1 MMSMTTSDRLA
12 ASIDPGA
19 FLEDLRTRRTAIAV
33 IGLGYVGLPLAV
45 ALAKKFKVI
54 GFDIS
59 RERVADLK
67 RHRDP
72 SRELSTEQLQEVEV
86 EYVSDASE
94 LKKARLIIV
103 AVPTPIDENKNPDL
117 KPLELASESIGK
129 NLSPGSVV
137 CFESTVY
144 PGVTEDVC
152 GPAIESHSGLRLGR
166 DFFLAYSPER
176 INPGDRERTLDK
188 ITKVVSG
195 QTPEVLEAVAQVYG
209 AVVSAG
215 IHRAGTIRVAEAA
228 KVIENAQRDINIAF
242 VNELAIIF
250 DRMGI
255 DTREVL
261 QAARTKWNFLDFRP
275 GLVGGHCIGV
285 DPYYLTFK
293 AQSLGHMPQTILS
306 GRRINDG
313 MGRWIGRKLVKSLV
327 ECDKHVKGAR
337 VLVCGLTFKENVTDT
352 RNSKVRDIIDELR
365 DYHVDVSAWDPNV
378 SIEEARA
385 HFDVPLVSRESL
397 RGFDG
402 IVVAVAHDEFRALSP
417 HDFSTMIRESPAPF
431 FDLKWLYDG
440 KPLETRGFRYWR
452 L

>member
-1 MMSMTTSDRLA
+1 MSEPVA
-12 ASIDPGA
+12 ASFDPSS
-19 FLEDLRTRRTAIAV
+19 FLDDLWSRKTAVAV

-45 ALAKKFKVI
+45 ALAKKFRVV

-59 RERVADLK
+59 PGRIEDLK

-72 SRELSTEQLQEVEV
+72 SRELEPE
-86 EYVSDASE
+86 E
-94 LKKARLIIV
+94 LKAVEIEYTSDPAELRKARLIIV
-103 AVPTPIDENKNPDL
+103 AVPTPIDDNKNPDL
-117 KPLELASESIGK
+117 TPLELASKSIGK
-129 NLSPGSVV
+129 NLSPGTVV

-144 PGVTEDVC
+144 PGVTEEVC
-152 GPAIESHSGLRLGR
+152 GPAIQKHSGLECGK

-176 INPGDRERTLDK
+176 INPGDRERTIDK
-188 ITKVVSG
+188 IMKIVSG

-215 IHRAGTIRVAEAA
+215 IHRASSIRVAEAA

-293 AQSLGHMPQTILS
+293 AQSLGHVPQTILS

-313 MGRWIGRKLVKSLV
+313 MGRWIGRKLVKTLI
-327 ECDKHVKGAR
+327 ECDKHVRGAR

-365 DYHVDVSAWDPNV
+365 DYHVDVFAWDPNV
-378 SIEEARA
+378 SPEEARE
-385 HFDVPLVSRESL
+385 HFGVSLVSEDGLSD
-397 RGFDG
+397 FDG
-402 IVVAVAHDEFRALSP
+402 VIFAVAHQEFRDLSP
-417 HDFSTMIRESPAPF
+417 EVLSSMVKEKPAPF
-431 FDLKWLYDG
+431 FDLKWLFESE
-440 KPLETRGFRYWR
+440 PLESRGFRYWR

>member
-1 MMSMTTSDRLA
+1 MSERLR
-12 ASIDPGA
+12 ASIDPLA
-19 FLEDLRTRRTAIAV
+19 FLEDLRTRRTAVAV

-45 ALAKKFKVI
+45 ALAKKFRVV

-59 RERVADLK
+59 RDRIADLK
-67 RHRDP
+67 RRRDP
-72 SRELSTEQLQEVEV
+72 SRELTAEELSAVEI
-86 EYVSDASE
+86 EYTGDPSE
-94 LKKARLIIV
+94 LGKARLIIV

-117 KPLELASESIGK
+117 TPLELASRSIGK
-129 NLSPGSVV
+129 YLSPGTVI

-152 GPAIESHSGLRLGR
+152 GPEIERHSGLQCGR

-176 INPGDRERTLDK
+176 INPGDRERTIDK
-188 ITKVVSG
+188 IMKIVSG
-195 QTPEVLEAVAQVYG
+195 QTPEVLEIVAQVYG
-209 AVVSAG
+209 AVVPAG
-215 IHRAGTIRVAEAA
+215 IHRASSIRIAEAA

-293 AQSLGHMPQTILS
+293 AQSLGHVPQTILS

-313 MGRWIGRKLVKSLV
+313 MGRWIGRKLVKTLI
-327 ECDKHVKGAR
+327 ECDRRVKGAR

-365 DYHVDVSAWDPNV
+365 DYHVDVFAWDPNV
-378 SIEEARA
+378 SPEEARA
-385 HFDVPLVSRESL
+385 HFDVSLVSKDDL

-402 IVVAVAHDEFRALSP
+402 VVFAVAHQEFKELSLDALS
-417 HDFSTMIRESPAPF
+417 SMVAKTPAPF
-431 FDLKWLYDG
+431 FDLKWLFDRED
-440 KPLETRGFRYWR
+440 LEARGFRYWR

>member
-1 MMSMTTSDRLA
+1 MSDRLA
-12 ASIDPGA
+12 PLEPAA
-19 FLEDLRTRRTAIAV
+19 FLEELRSRKTAVAV

-45 ALAKKFKVI
+45 ALAKKFRVV

-59 RERVADLK
+59 RDRIAELK

-72 SRELSTEQLQEVEV
+72 SCELATE
-86 EYVSDASE
+86 E
-94 LKKARLIIV
+94 LKTAEIEYTSDPAELRKARLVIV
-103 AVPTPIDENKNPDL
+103 AVPTPIDGNKNPDL
-117 KPLELASESIGK
+117 TPLQLASESIGK
-129 NLSPGSVV
+129 NLSPGTIV

-152 GPAIESHSGLRLGR
+152 GPEIERHSGLRSGK

-176 INPGDRERTLDK
+176 INPGDRERTIDK
-188 ITKVVSG
+188 IMKIVSG
-195 QTPEVLEAVAQVYG
+195 QTPEVLETIAQIYG
-209 AVVSAG
+209 AVVPAG
-215 IHRAGTIRVAEAA
+215 IHRASSIRVAEAA
-228 KVIENAQRDINIAF
+228 KVIEYAQRDINIAF

-250 DRMGI
+250 DKMGI

-293 AQSLGHMPQTILS
+293 AQSLGHAPQTILS

-313 MGRWIGRKLVKSLV
+313 MGRWIGRKLVKALID
-327 ECDKHVKGAR
+327 CDKHVKGAR

-365 DYHVDVSAWDPNV
+365 DYHVEVLAWDPNV
-378 SIEEARA
+378 TSEEARE
-385 HFDVPLVSRESL
+385 HFDVPLVSRDDL

-402 IVVAVAHDEFRALSP
+402 VVFAVAHREFRELSSEALS
-417 HDFSTMIRESPAPF
+417 SMMREKPAPF
-431 FDLKWLYDG
+431 FDLKWLFDREA
-440 KPLETRGFRYWR
+440 LEARGFRYWR

>member
-1 MMSMTTSDRLA
+1 MSTTMSERFA
-12 ASIDPGA
+12 TSIDSSA
-19 FLEDLRTRRTAIAV
+19 FLEELRSRNAAVAV

-45 ALAKKFKVI
+45 ALAKKFRVV
-54 GFDIS
+54 GFDSS
-59 RERVADLK
+59 RERIDDLR

-72 SRELSTEQLQEVEV
+72 SCELEPEELQAVEL
-86 EYVSDASE
+86 EYVCDPVE
-94 LKKARLIIV
+94 LRKARLIIV

-117 KPLELASESIGK
+117 TPLTLASESIGK
-129 NLSPGSVV
+129 NLSPGTVI

-144 PGVTEDVC
+144 PGVTEEVC
-152 GPAIESHSGLRLGR
+152 GPAIERHSGLRCGK

-176 INPGDRERTLDK
+176 INPGDRERTIDK
-188 ITKVVSG
+188 IVKIVSG
-195 QTPEVLEAVAQVYG
+195 QTQEVLEAVAQVYG
-209 AVVSAG
+209 AVVPAG
-215 IHRAGTIRVAEAA
+215 IYRASSIRVAEAA

-250 DRMGI
+250 DKMGI

-293 AQSLGHMPQTILS
+293 AQSLGHVAQTILS

-313 MGRWIGRKLVKSLV
+313 MGRWIGRKLVKTLI

-352 RNSKVRDIIDELR
+352 RNSKVRDIIEELR
-365 DYHVDVSAWDPNV
+365 DYHVDVFAWDPNV
-378 SIEEARA
+378 SPEEARA
-385 HFDVPLVSRESL
+385 HFDVPLVSQDAL
-397 RGFDG
+397 RDFDG
-402 IVVAVAHDEFRALSP
+402 IIFAVSHREFRDLSPEALS
-417 HDFSTMIRESPAPF
+417 SMVKEKPAPF
-431 FDLKWLYDG
+431 FDLKWLFDRE
-440 KPLETRGFRYWR
+440 PLETRGFRYWR

>member
-1 MMSMTTSDRLA
+1 MMSSTMSHRLA
-12 ASIDPGA
+12 ASLDPTA
-19 FLEDLRTRRTAIAV
+19 FLEDLRSRKVAVAV

-45 ALAKKFKVI
+45 ALAKKFRVV

-59 RERVADLK
+59 RERILELK

-72 SRELSTEQLQEVEV
+72 S
-86 EYVSDASE
+86 SE
-94 LKKARLIIV
+94 LATEELKAVEIEYTADPSELRKARLVIV

-117 KPLELASESIGK
+117 TPLQLASESIGK
-129 NLSPGSVV
+129 NLTPGTIV

-152 GPAIESHSGLRLGR
+152 GPEIERHSGLSSGK

-176 INPGDRERTLDK
+176 INPGDRERTIDK
-188 ITKVVSG
+188 IMKIVSG
-195 QTPEVLEAVAQVYG
+195 QTPEVLETIAQIYG
-209 AVVSAG
+209 AVVPAG
-215 IHRAGTIRVAEAA
+215 IHRASSIRVAEAA

-250 DRMGI
+250 DKMGI

-293 AQSLGHMPQTILS
+293 AQSLGHAPQTILS

-313 MGRWIGRKLVKSLV
+313 MGRWIGRKLVKALID
-327 ECDKHVKGAR
+327 CDKHVKGAR

-365 DYHVDVSAWDPNV
+365 DYHVEVLAWDPNV
-378 SIEEARA
+378 TPEEARA
-385 HFDVPLVSRESL
+385 HFDVPLVSRDDL

-402 IVVAVAHDEFRALSP
+402 VVFAVAHREFRELSSEALGS
-417 HDFSTMIRESPAPF
+417 MMKEKPAPL
-431 FDLKWLYDG
+431 FDLKWLFDREA
-440 KPLETRGFRYWR
+440 LEARGFRYWR

>member
-1 MMSMTTSDRLA
+1 MSERSL
-12 ASIDPGA
+12 ASIDPTR
-19 FLEDLRTRRTAIAV
+19 FLEDLRARRTAVAV

-45 ALAKKFKVI
+45 ALAKKFRVV

-59 RERVADLK
+59 ARRIEDLK

-72 SRELSTEQLQEVEV
+72 SCELPAEELKAVEI
-86 EYVSDASE
+86 EYTSDPSE
-94 LKKARLIIV
+94 LAKARLIIV

-117 KPLELASESIGK
+117 TPLELASRSIGK
-129 NLSPGSVV
+129 YLSPGTII

-152 GPAIESHSGLRLGR
+152 GPEIERHSGLQCGK

-176 INPGDRERTLDK
+176 INPGDRERTIDK
-188 ITKVVSG
+188 IMKIVSG
-195 QTPEVLEAVAQVYG
+195 QKPEVLEAVAQVYG
-209 AVVSAG
+209 AVVPAG
-215 IHRAGTIRVAEAA
+215 IHRASSIRVAEAA

-250 DRMGI
+250 DKMGI

-261 QAARTKWNFLDFRP
+261 EAARTKWNFLDFRP

-293 AQSLGHMPQTILS
+293 AQALGHMPQTILS

-313 MGRWIGRKLVKSLV
+313 MGRWIGRKLVKALI
-327 ECDKHVKGAR
+327 ECDKHVRGAR

-365 DYHVDVSAWDPNV
+365 DYHVDVLAWDPNV
-378 SIEEARA
+378 TDEEARE
-385 HFDVPLVSRESL
+385 HFDVPLVSDGGLRE
-397 RGFDG
+397 FDA
-402 IVVAVAHDEFRALSP
+402 VVFAVGHREFKGLSP
-417 HDFSTMIRESPAPF
+417 DTLSSMVKEKPAPF
-431 FDLKWLYDG
+431 FDLKWLFDRA
-440 KPLETRGFRYWR
+440 PLEARGFRYWR

>member
-1 MMSMTTSDRLA
+1 MTTSDRLA
-12 ASIDPGA
+12 ASIEPSR
-19 FLEDLRTRRTAIAV
+19 FLEDLRSRKTGIAV

-45 ALAKKFKVI
+45 ALAKKFKVV

-59 RERVADLK
+59 RERVADV
-67 RHRDP
+67 RSHRDP
-72 SRELSTEQLQEVEV
+72 SCELSTEELKAAEL
-86 EYVSDASE
+86 EYTSDPSE
-94 LKKARLIIV
+94 LRKARLIIV
-103 AVPTPIDENKNPDL
+103 AVPTPIDDNKNPDL
-117 KPLELASESIGK
+117 TPLELASESIGK
-129 NLSPGSVV
+129 NISPGTVV

-152 GPAIESHSGLRLGR
+152 GPAIETHSGLRCGR

-176 INPGDRERTLDK
+176 INPGDRERTIDK
-188 ITKVVSG
+188 IMKVVSG
-195 QTPEVLEAVAQVYG
+195 QTPEVLEVVAQVYG
-209 AVVSAG
+209 AVVPAG
-215 IHRAGTIRVAEAA
+215 IHRAGSIRVAEAA

-250 DRMGI
+250 DKMGI

-285 DPYYLTFK
+285 DPYYLTYK
-293 AQSLGHMPQTILS
+293 AQSLGHVPQTILS

-313 MGRWIGRKLVKSLV
+313 MGRWIGRKVVKSLV
-327 ECDKHVKGAR
+327 DCDKHVKGAR

-365 DYHVDVSAWDPNV
+365 DYHVDVAAWDPNV
-378 SIEEARA
+378 SPEDARA
-385 HFDVPLVSRESL
+385 HFDVGLVSRDAL

-402 IVVAVAHDEFRALSP
+402 IIVAVAHREFRELSAEALS
-417 HDFSTMIRESPAPF
+417 SMVKATPAPF
-431 FDLKWLYDG
+431 FDLKWLFERQ
-440 KPLETRGFRYWR
+440 PLEARGFRYWR

>member
-1 MMSMTTSDRLA
+1 MSRTMSVPVA
-12 ASIDPGA
+12 ASFDPSA
-19 FLEDLRTRRTAIAV
+19 FLEDLRSRKAAVAV

-45 ALAKKFKVI
+45 ALAKKFRVV

-59 RERVADLK
+59 RERIEDLK

-72 SRELSTEQLQEVEV
+72 SRELEAEELRAVEV
-86 EYVSDASE
+86 MYVSDPAE
-94 LKKARLIIV
+94 LRKAGLIIV

-117 KPLELASESIGK
+117 APLTLASEAIGK
-129 NLSPGSVV
+129 NLSPGTVV

-144 PGVTEDVC
+144 PGVTEEVC
-152 GPAIESHSGLRLGR
+152 GPAIEKHSGLRCGK

-176 INPGDRERTLDK
+176 INPGDRERTIDK
-188 ITKVVSG
+188 IMKIVSG
-195 QTPEVLEAVAQVYG
+195 QTPEVLEAVSQVYG

-215 IHRAGTIRVAEAA
+215 IYRASSIRVAEAA

-293 AQSLGHMPQTILS
+293 AQSLGHVPQTILS

-313 MGRWIGRKLVKSLV
+313 MGRWIGRKLVKTLI

-365 DYHVDVSAWDPNV
+365 DYHVEVFAWDPNV
-378 SIEEARA
+378 SPEEARE
-385 HFDVPLVSRESL
+385 HFDVPLVSRESI
-397 RGFDG
+397 RDFDG
-402 IVVAVAHDEFRALSP
+402 VVFAVAHREFRELSPEALS
-417 HDFSTMIRESPAPF
+417 SMVKETPAPL
-431 FDLKWLYDG
+431 FDLKWLFDRE
-440 KPLETRGFRYWR
+440 PLETRGFRYWR

>member
-1 MMSMTTSDRLA
+1 MSITMSETLRP
-12 ASIDPGA
+12 SIDPTA
-19 FLEDLRTRRTAIAV
+19 FLEELRSRKTAIAV

-45 ALAKKFKVI
+45 ALAKKFKVV

-59 RERVADLK
+59 EARVRNLK

-72 SRELSTEQLQEVEV
+72 S
-86 EYVSDASE
+86 SE
-94 LKKARLIIV
+94 LTGEELAAVELDYTSDPKELRKARLVIV
-103 AVPTPIDENKNPDL
+103 AVPTPIDHNKNPDL
-117 KPLELASESIGK
+117 LPLELASESIGK
-129 NLSPGSVV
+129 NLSPGTVI

-152 GPAIESHSGLRLGR
+152 GPAIERHSGLRCGK

-176 INPGDRERTLDK
+176 INPGDRERTIDK
-188 ITKVVSG
+188 IMKIVSG
-195 QTPEVLEAVAQVYG
+195 QTPQVLEAVAQVYG
-209 AVVSAG
+209 AVVPAG
-215 IHRAGTIRVAEAA
+215 IHRASSIRVAEAA

-250 DRMGI
+250 DKMGI
-255 DTREVL
+255 DTCEVL

-293 AQSLGHMPQTILS
+293 AQSLGHSPQTILS

-313 MGRWIGRKLVKSLV
+313 MGRWIGRKLVKALID
-327 ECDKHVKGAR
+327 CDKHVKEAR

-365 DYHVDVSAWDPNV
+365 DYHVDVAAWDPNV
-378 SIEEARA
+378 TPEEARV
-385 HFDVPLVSRESL
+385 HFDVSLVSEGGL

-402 IVVAVAHDEFRALSP
+402 VVVAVAHREFRGLSP
-417 HDFSTMIRESPAPF
+417 EALASMVSKTPAPF
-431 FDLKWLYDG
+431 FDLKWLFDRDR
-440 KPLETRGFRYWR
+440 LEALGLRYWR

>member
-1 MMSMTTSDRLA
+1 MSITMSETRSRSL
-12 ASIDPGA
+12 DPVA
-19 FLEDLRTRRTAIAV
+19 FLQDLRSRKTAVAV

-45 ALAKKFKVI
+45 ALAKKFRVV

-59 RERVADLK
+59 AARVEDLRK
-67 RHRDP
+67 HRDP
-72 SRELSTEQLQEVEV
+72 SRELESRELADVEI
-86 EYVSDASE
+86 EYTSDPAE
-94 LKKARLIIV
+94 LRMARLIIV
-103 AVPTPIDENKNPDL
+103 AVPTPIDDNKNPDL

-129 NLSPGSVV
+129 NLSPGAIV

-144 PGVTEDVC
+144 PGVTEEVC
-152 GPAIESHSGLRLGR
+152 GPEIERHSGLRCGK

-176 INPGDRERTLDK
+176 INPGDRERTIDK
-188 ITKVVSG
+188 IMKIVSG
-195 QTPEVLEAVAQVYG
+195 QTPEALDVVAEVYG
-209 AVVSAG
+209 SVVPAG
-215 IHRAGTIRVAEAA
+215 IHRASSIRVAEAA

-250 DRMGI
+250 DKMGI

-293 AQSLGHMPQTILS
+293 AQSLGHSPQTILS

-313 MGRWIGRKLVKSLV
+313 MGRWVGRKLVKALID
-327 ECDKHVKGAR
+327 CDKHVKGAR

-352 RNSKVRDIIDELR
+352 RNSRVRDIIDELR
-365 DYHVDVSAWDPNV
+365 DYHVEVSAWDPNV
-378 SIEEARA
+378 SEEEARE
-385 HFDVPLVSRESL
+385 HFDVPLVSRDSL

-402 IVVAVAHDEFRALSP
+402 ILFAVAHQEFRDLSP
-417 HDFSTMIRESPAPF
+417 QALASMVAKTPAPF
-431 FDLKWLYDG
+431 FDLKWLFDREA
-440 KPLETRGFRYWR
+440 LEARGFRYWR

>member
-1 MMSMTTSDRLA
+1 MVPMTMPDRLA
-12 ASIDPGA
+12 LSIDPA
-19 FLEDLRTRRTAIAV
+19 RFLEDLSTRKTAVAV

-45 ALAKKFKVI
+45 ALSRKFQVI

-59 RERVADLK
+59 PDRVADLK

-72 SRELSTEQLQEVEV
+72 SCELSTEELQTVTID
-86 EYVSDASE
+86 YTSDASE
-94 LKKARLIIV
+94 LRKARLIIV
-103 AVPTPIDENKNPDL
+103 AVPTPIDHNKNPDL
-117 KPLELASESIGK
+117 TPLELASESIGR
-129 NLSPGSVV
+129 NLSPGTVV

-144 PGVTEDVC
+144 PGVTEDSC
-152 GPAIESHSGLRLGR
+152 GPAIEAHSGLRCGR

-176 INPGDRERTLDK
+176 INPGDRERTIDK
-188 ITKVVSG
+188 IMKVVSG
-195 QTPEVLEAVAQVYG
+195 QTPEVLEVVAQVYG
-209 AVVSAG
+209 AVVPAG
-215 IHRAGTIRVAEAA
+215 IHRAGSIRIAEAA

-250 DRMGI
+250 DKMGI

-293 AQSLGHMPQTILS
+293 AQSLGHVPQTILS

-313 MGRWIGRKLVKSLV
+313 MGRWIGRKLVKSLI
-327 ECDKHVKGAR
+327 ECDLHVRGAK

-365 DYHVDVSAWDPNV
+365 DYHVDVAAWDPNV
-378 SIEEARA
+378 SPEEARA
-385 HFDVPLVSRESL
+385 HFDVGLVSRDDL

-402 IVVAVAHDEFRALSP
+402 IVVAVAHREFRELPPEA
-417 HDFSTMIRESPAPF
+417 FSAMVSRKPAPF
-431 FDLKWLYDG
+431 FDLKWLFERE
-440 KPLETRGFRYWR
+440 PMEARGFRYWR

>member
-1 MMSMTTSDRLA
+1 MSERSA
-12 ASIDPGA
+12 ASIDPVQ
-19 FLEDLRTRRTAIAV
+19 FLEDLRSRRAAVAV

-45 ALAKKFKVI
+45 ALAKKFRVV

-59 RERVADLK
+59 ARRIADLK

-72 SRELSTEQLQEVEV
+72 SCELPAEELKAVEI
-86 EYVSDASE
+86 EYTSDPSE
-94 LKKARLIIV
+94 LAKARLIIV

-117 KPLELASESIGK
+117 TPLELASGSIGK
-129 NLSPGSVV
+129 YLSPGTII

-152 GPAIESHSGLRLGR
+152 GPEIERHSGLQCGR

-176 INPGDRERTLDK
+176 INPGDRERTIDK
-188 ITKVVSG
+188 IMKIVSG
-195 QTPEVLEAVAQVYG
+195 QKPEVLEAVAQVYG
-209 AVVSAG
+209 AVVPAG
-215 IHRAGTIRVAEAA
+215 IHRASSIRVAEAA

-250 DRMGI
+250 DKMGI

-261 QAARTKWNFLDFRP
+261 EAARTKWNFLDFRP

-293 AQSLGHMPQTILS
+293 AQALGHMPQTILS

-313 MGRWIGRKLVKSLV
+313 MGRWIGRKLVKSLI

-365 DYHVDVSAWDPNV
+365 DYHVEVLAWDPNV
-378 SIEEARA
+378 TEEEARE
-385 HFDVPLVSRESL
+385 HFDVPLVSEGGLRE
-397 RGFDG
+397 FD
-402 IVVAVAHDEFRALSP
+402 AVLFAVGHREFHGLSP
-417 HDFSTMIRESPAPF
+417 DTLSSMVKEKPAPF
-431 FDLKWLYDG
+431 FDLKWLFDRA
-440 KPLETRGFRYWR
+440 PLEARGFRYWR

>member
-1 MMSMTTSDRLA
+1 MSERLA
-12 ASIDPGA
+12 TSIDPST
-19 FLEDLRTRRTAIAV
+19 FLEELRSRKTAVAV

-45 ALAKKFKVI
+45 ALAKKFRVV

-59 RERVADLK
+59 RGRIDDLK

-72 SRELSTEQLQEVEV
+72 SRELEAHELRAVEV
-86 EYVSDASE
+86 EYTNDPAE
-94 LKKARLIIV
+94 LGKARLIIV

-117 KPLELASESIGK
+117 TPLELASESIGR
-129 NLSPGSVV
+129 NLSPGAII

-152 GPAIESHSGLRLGR
+152 GPAIEKHSRLRCGK

-176 INPGDRERTLDK
+176 INPGDRERTIDK
-188 ITKVVSG
+188 IMKIVSG
-195 QTPEVLEAVAQVYG
+195 QTPEVLEAVARVYG
-209 AVVSAG
+209 AVVPAG
-215 IHRAGTIRVAEAA
+215 IHRASSIRVAEAA

-293 AQSLGHMPQTILS
+293 AQSLGHVPQTILS

-313 MGRWIGRKLVKSLV
+313 MGRWIGRKLVKTLI

-365 DYHVDVSAWDPNV
+365 DYHVDVFAWDPNV
-378 SIEEARA
+378 SPEEARA
-385 HFDVPLVSRESL
+385 HFDVALVSEGAL

-402 IVVAVAHDEFRALSP
+402 VVFAVAHREFRDLSPEALS
-417 HDFSTMIRESPAPF
+417 SMVEVQPAPF
-431 FDLKWLYDG
+431 FDLKWLFDRE
-440 KPLETRGFRYWR
+440 PLETRGFRYWR

>member
-1 MMSMTTSDRLA
+1 MLDNLRAT
-12 ASIDPGA
+12 IDPEA
-19 FLEDLRTRRTAIAV
+19 FVKDLRSRKTAIAV

-45 ALAKKFKVI
+45 AMAKKFRVI

-59 RERVADLK
+59 PERIDDLK
-67 RHRDP
+67 RHVDP
-72 SRELSTEQLQEVEV
+72 SRELGREELSAVEMD
-86 EYVSDASE
+86 YTTDPAA
-94 LKKARLIIV
+94 LRKARFLIV

-117 KPLELASESIGK
+117 LPLELASESIGK
-129 NLSPGSVV
+129 NLSPGAIV
-137 CFESTVY
+137 CFESTVF

-152 GPAIESHSGLRLGR
+152 GPAIEKHSGLRCGK

-188 ITKVVSG
+188 IVKIVSG
-195 QTPEVLEAVAQVYG
+195 QTPEVLEAVATVYG
-209 AVVSAG
+209 EVVSAG
-215 IHRAGTIRVAEAA
+215 IHRASSIRVAEAA

-242 VNELAIIF
+242 VNELSIIF
-250 DRMGI
+250 DKMRL

-261 QAARTKWNFLDFRP
+261 EAARTKWNFLDFRP

-293 AQSLGHMPQTILS
+293 AQALGHSPQTILS

-313 MGRWIGRKLVKSLV
+313 MGRWIGRKLVKALID
-327 ECDKHVKGAR
+327 CDCHVRAAR

-365 DYHVDVSAWDPNV
+365 DYHVEVSAWDPNV
-378 SIEEARA
+378 SDEDARA
-385 HFDVPLVSRESL
+385 EFDVPLVSQDAL
-397 RGFDG
+397 RDFDA
-402 IVVAVAHDEFRALSP
+402 VLVAVAHREFQSLSP
-417 HDFSTMIRESPAPF
+417 DDFRSMTRRNPAPF
-431 FDLKWLYDG
+431 FDLKWLFDRE
-440 KPLETRGFRYWR
+440 PLEARGFRYWR

>member
-1 MMSMTTSDRLA
+1 MSGRCSA
-12 ASIDPGA
+12 PIDPSA
-19 FLEDLRTRRTAIAV
+19 FLEDLRSRKTAVAV

-45 ALAKKFKVI
+45 ALAKKFRVV
-54 GFDIS
+54 GFDVS
-59 RERVADLK
+59 RERIDDLR

-72 SRELSTEQLQEVEV
+72 SSELEPEELQAVEL
-86 EYVSDASE
+86 EYVSDPAE
-94 LKKARLIIV
+94 LRKARLIIV
-103 AVPTPIDENKNPDL
+103 AVPTPIDDNKNPDL
-117 KPLELASESIGK
+117 TPLTLASESIGK
-129 NLSPGSVV
+129 NLSPGTVI

-144 PGVTEDVC
+144 PGVTEEVC
-152 GPAIESHSGLRLGR
+152 GPAIERHSGLRCGR

-176 INPGDRERTLDK
+176 INPGDRERTIDK
-188 ITKVVSG
+188 IVKIVSG

-215 IHRAGTIRVAEAA
+215 IYRASSIRVAEAA

-250 DRMGI
+250 DKMGI

-293 AQSLGHMPQTILS
+293 AQSLGHVPQTILS

-313 MGRWIGRKLVKSLV
+313 MGRWIGRKLVKTLI

-352 RNSKVRDIIDELR
+352 RNSKVKDIIDELR
-365 DYHVDVSAWDPNV
+365 DYHVDVFAWDPNV
-378 SIEEARA
+378 SPEEARA
-385 HFDVPLVSRESL
+385 HFDVPLVSKDAL

-402 IVVAVAHDEFRALSP
+402 VIFAVSHREFRDLSPEALS
-417 HDFSTMIRESPAPF
+417 SMVKEKPAPF
-431 FDLKWLYDG
+431 FDLKWVFDRE
-440 KPLETRGFRYWR
+440 PLETRGFRYWR

>member
-1 MMSMTTSDRLA
+1 
-12 ASIDPGA
+12 
-19 FLEDLRTRRTAIAV
+19 
-33 IGLGYVGLPLAV
+33 V
-45 ALAKKFKVI
+45 ALAKKFRVV
-54 GFDIS
+54 GFDSS
-59 RERVADLK
+59 RERIDDLR

-72 SRELSTEQLQEVEV
+72 SSELKAEELQAVEL
-86 EYVSDASE
+86 EYVSDPAE
-94 LKKARLIIV
+94 LRKARLIIV
-103 AVPTPIDENKNPDL
+103 AVPTPIDDNKNPDL
-117 KPLELASESIGK
+117 TPLTLASESIGK
-129 NLSPGSVV
+129 NLSPGTVI

-144 PGVTEDVC
+144 PGVTEEVC
-152 GPAIESHSGLRLGR
+152 GPAIESHSGLRCGK

-176 INPGDRERTLDK
+176 INPGDRERTIDK
-188 ITKVVSG
+188 IVKIVSG

-215 IHRAGTIRVAEAA
+215 IYRASSIRVAEAA

-250 DRMGI
+250 DKMGI

-293 AQSLGHMPQTILS
+293 AQSLGHVPQTILS

-313 MGRWIGRKLVKSLV
+313 MGRWIGRKLVKTLI

-352 RNSKVRDIIDELR
+352 RNSKVKDIIDELR
-365 DYHVDVSAWDPNV
+365 DYHVDVFAWDPNV
-378 SIEEARA
+378 SPEEARA
-385 HFDVPLVSRESL
+385 HFDVPLVSKDAL

-402 IVVAVAHDEFRALSP
+402 VIFAVSHREFRDLSPEALS
-417 HDFSTMIRESPAPF
+417 SMVKEKPAPF
-431 FDLKWLYDG
+431 FDLKWVFDRE
-440 KPLETRGFRYWR
+440 PLETRGFRYWR

>member
-1 MMSMTTSDRLA
+1 MVSMTTSDRLA
-12 ASIDPGA
+12 SSIEPTR
-19 FLEDLRTRRTAIAV
+19 FLEDLRGRKTAIAV

-72 SRELSTEQLQEVEV
+72 SCELSSDELQAVELD
-86 EYVSDASE
+86 YTSDASE
-94 LKKARLIIV
+94 LKKARFIIV
-103 AVPTPIDENKNPDL
+103 AVPTPIDDNKNPDL
-117 KPLELASESIGK
+117 TPLELASESIGR
-129 NLSPGSVV
+129 NLASGTVV

-152 GPAIESHSGLRLGR
+152 GPAIEAHSSLRCGR

-176 INPGDRERTLDK
+176 INPGDRERTIDK
-188 ITKVVSG
+188 ITKIVSG
-195 QTPEVLEAVAQVYG
+195 QTPEVLEVVAQVYG

-215 IHRAGTIRVAEAA
+215 IHRAGSIRIAEAA

-242 VNELAIIF
+242 VNELSIIF
-250 DRMGI
+250 DKMGI

-293 AQSLGHMPQTILS
+293 AQSLGHVPQTILS

-313 MGRWIGRKLVKSLV
+313 MGRWIGRKLVKSLI
-327 ECDKHVKGAR
+327 ECDKHVRGAKI
-337 VLVCGLTFKENVTDT
+337 LVCGLTFKENVTDT

-365 DYHVDVSAWDPNV
+365 DYHVDVVAWDPNV
-378 SIEEARA
+378 SPEEARA
-385 HFDVPLVSRESL
+385 HFDVRLVEGDAL
-397 RGFDG
+397 HGFDG
-402 IVVAVAHDEFRALSP
+402 IVVAVAHREFRELSPEALS
-417 HDFSTMIRESPAPF
+417 SMVKTKPAPF
-431 FDLKWLYDG
+431 FDLKWMFERE
-440 KPLETRGFRYWR
+440 PLEAAGFRYWR

>member
-1 MMSMTTSDRLA
+1 MSERLR
-12 ASIDPGA
+12 ASIDPLA
-19 FLEDLRTRRTAIAV
+19 FLEDLRTRRTAVAV

-45 ALAKKFKVI
+45 ALAKKFRVV

-59 RERVADLK
+59 RDRIADLK
-67 RHRDP
+67 RRRDP
-72 SRELSTEQLQEVEV
+72 SRELTAEELSAVEI
-86 EYVSDASE
+86 EYTGDPSE
-94 LKKARLIIV
+94 LGKARLIIV

-117 KPLELASESIGK
+117 TPLELASRSIGK
-129 NLSPGSVV
+129 YLSPGTVI

-152 GPAIESHSGLRLGR
+152 GPEIERNSGLQCGR

-176 INPGDRERTLDK
+176 INPGDRERTIDK
-188 ITKVVSG
+188 IMKIVSG
-195 QTPEVLEAVAQVYG
+195 QTPEVLEIVAQVYG
-209 AVVSAG
+209 AVVPAG
-215 IHRAGTIRVAEAA
+215 IHRASSIRIAEAA

-293 AQSLGHMPQTILS
+293 AQSLGHVPQTILS

-313 MGRWIGRKLVKSLV
+313 MGRWIGRKLVKTLI
-327 ECDKHVKGAR
+327 ECDRRVKGAR

-365 DYHVDVSAWDPNV
+365 DYHVDVFAWDPNV
-378 SIEEARA
+378 SPEEARA
-385 HFDVPLVSRESL
+385 HFDVSLVSKDDL

-402 IVVAVAHDEFRALSP
+402 VVFAVAHQEFKELSLDALS
-417 HDFSTMIRESPAPF
+417 SMVAKTPAPF
-431 FDLKWLYDG
+431 FDLKWLFDRED
-440 KPLETRGFRYWR
+440 LQARGFRYWR

>member
-1 MMSMTTSDRLA
+1 MSESLQT
-12 ASIDPGA
+12 SIDASA
-19 FLEDLRTRRTAIAV
+19 FLEDLRSRKTAVAV

-45 ALAKKFKVI
+45 ALAKKFRVV
-54 GFDIS
+54 GFDSS
-59 RERVADLK
+59 RERIDALR

-72 SRELSTEQLQEVEV
+72 SCELEPEELQAVEL
-86 EYVSDASE
+86 EYVSDPVE
-94 LKKARLIIV
+94 LRKARLIIV

-117 KPLELASESIGK
+117 VPLTLASESIGK

-144 PGVTEDVC
+144 PGVTEEVC
-152 GPAIESHSGLRLGR
+152 GPAIERHSGLQCGR

-176 INPGDRERTLDK
+176 INPGDRERTIDK
-188 ITKVVSG
+188 IVKIVSG

-215 IHRAGTIRVAEAA
+215 IYRASSIRVAEAA

-250 DRMGI
+250 DKMGI

-293 AQSLGHMPQTILS
+293 AQSLGHSPQTILS

-313 MGRWIGRKLVKSLV
+313 MGRWIGRKLVKTLI

-365 DYHVDVSAWDPNV
+365 DYHVDVFAWDPNV
-378 SIEEARA
+378 SPEEARA
-385 HFDVPLVSRESL
+385 HFDVSLVSQDAL
-397 RGFDG
+397 RDFDG
-402 IVVAVAHDEFRALSP
+402 IVFAVSHREFRDLSPEALS
-417 HDFSTMIRESPAPF
+417 SMVKEKPAPF
-431 FDLKWLYDG
+431 FDLKWLFDRD
-440 KPLETRGFRYWR
+440 PLEARGFRYWR